1 MAKIYGISG
10 ALSGKL
16 AGNVMV
22 IRGGDNIVREYKATI
37 ANPNTPAQVS
47 ARARLKMMSQLAA
60 VMAPAMMFRKRS
72 SNVSM
77 RNVFVKANYP
87 LATYENDQAT
97 INLASVKLTEGVVA
111 LPNVSLARTDG
122 TLSLG
127 LVATPNLNVN
137 RVVYAVFA
145 RQADGTVRLAGT
157 AIATEAGASLTWPA
171 TIQAPAENGVVLAY
185 GLRDNTDAAR
195 VTYGNIDWSSVQPE
209 VVLDVTRRL
218 LESDV
223 TVTETKGD
231 TFAAAV

>member
-1 MAKIYGISG
+1 MAKIYGVSG

-16 AGNVMV
+16 ANSVMV
-22 IRGGDNIVREYKATI
+22 IRGSDNIVREYKATI
-37 ANPNTPAQVS
+37 ANPNTPGQIS

-60 VMAPAMMFRKRS
+60 VMAPVMMFRKRS

-87 LATYENDQAT
+87 MATYENNQAS
-97 INLASVKLTEGVVA
+97 IDLSSVKLTEGVVS

-122 TLSLG
+122 NLTLG
-127 LVATPNLNVN
+127 LVPTPNLNVS

-145 RQADGTVRLAGT
+145 RQGDGTVRLAGT
-157 AIATEAGASLTWPA
+157 AVATEAGASLTWPA
-171 TIQAPAENGVVLAY
+171 SVQAPVENGVVLAY

-195 VTYGNIDWSSVQPE
+195 VTYGNIDWVSVQPE
-209 VVLDVTRRL
+209 VVLEVTRRL